1 MNTLPTKTSRP
12 NHEIDYF
19 SIRDILTI
27 LFKHQREIIAI
38 FVLFTIMS
46 FIVTMNMT
54 PIYQAGSSLMVKV
67 GREHMYSAE
76 VGDQNPK
83 MAFDLETLIDPE
95 ITILTSRDLSKKV
108 VETIGVA
115 SLYPEILEKDELTIS
130 PIEAALIQFSG
141 NLSVTRSGKSNVI
154 LVTFEHEIPQ
164 IAARA
169 VNLLAEFWKE
179 KHLAIFSNPQA
190 SFLEDQVETFRK
202 KLEQSE
208 TILQDFKREN
218 RISSL
223 LDQRTLLLEQRQNLD
238 SRLNSNEDEVK
249 GLGSKI
255 TSIRVQ
261 LKDIAEYIPIMTV
274 NEQLHQRIAE
284 TRNEYLSLKRKE
296 QQFLG
301 KYHENSRIITD
312 IREEIALVQASIQD
326 QEDQLKDQ
334 VTKGRN
340 PVYQDLQLALLKT
353 ESEVSSLNTKEEVI
367 LGQIREVDSQIVHLN
382 ALEKQFDALQRE
394 VHKDQE
400 NLRMYVGKFEMAHV
414 STEMDKRQMANVSVI
429 QTASI
434 PIQPIKPH
442 KSFIL
447 CFGIVLGMLSG
458 TAWAFVSEFFKGG
471 YTRPEQASLEQGIP
485 VLTSIR
491 YKS

>member
-1 MNTLPTKTSRP
+1 MSTHPSQSSRH

-27 LFKHQREIIAI
+27 LFKHRYEIIAI
-38 FVLFTIMS
+38 FVFFTIISLIISMK
-46 FIVTMNMT
+46 MT
-54 PIYQAGSSLMVKV
+54 PIYRAESSLMVKV

-83 MAFDLETLIDPE
+83 MVFDLETLIDPE
-95 ITILTSRDLSKKV
+95 ITILTSRDLSRKV
-108 VETIGVA
+108 VEAIGVKN
-115 SLYPEILEKDELTIS
+115 LYPEIFEENELTIS
-130 PIEAALIQFSG
+130 PLEAALINFSG

-154 LVTFEHEIPQ
+154 LVNFEHAIPE

-169 VNLLAEFWKE
+169 VNLLGEFWKE

-190 SFLEDQVETFRK
+190 SFLEDQVETFRE

-208 TILQDFKREN
+208 TVLQDFKREN

-223 LDQRTLLLEQRQNLD
+223 LDQRALLLEQRQNLD
-238 SRLNSNEDEVK
+238 SRLKSNEDEVK

-255 TSIRVQ
+255 FSIRDQ

-284 TRNEYLSLKRKE
+284 TRNEYLALKRKE

-301 KYHENSRIITD
+301 KYQESSRIITD
-312 IREEIALVQASIQD
+312 IREEIALIQASIQD
-326 QEDQLKDQ
+326 QEEQLKDQ
-334 VTKGRN
+334 VTRGRN
-340 PVYQDLQLALLKT
+340 PVFQDLQLALLKT
-353 ESEVSSLNTKEEVI
+353 ESEVSSLNTKQEVI
-367 LGQIREVDSQIVHLN
+367 LRQIKEVDTQIVHLN

-400 NLRMYVGKFEMAHV
+400 NLRMYVEKFEMAHV
-414 STEMDKRQMANVSVI
+414 STEMDNRQMANVSVI

-434 PIQPIKPH
+434 PIQPIKPN

-458 TAWAFVSEFFKGG
+458 TAWAFVAEFFKGG